1 MTDGPDD
8 PSCAGGSRAGRG
20 SVAMNAYLSRIAVT
34 MTEMEQ
40 GRRPVS
46 TLDPVASPMAA
57 KRIRVLV
64 ENARTGRIARA
75 GRTPRTAPTSVL
87 NTVSSNPTA
96 GVTEGVVILE
106 CDHRVRAIC
115 VRLEH
120 SGGRWRIVELAP
132 PDGGLA
138 AAVTTASRL
147 GAVPADEDDDD
158 DDGGAAACAVR
169 TAR

>member
-1 MTDGPDD
+1 MTDGSDD
-8 PSCAGGSRAGRG
+8 ASGTEGNRAGGRG
-20 SVAMNAYLSRIAVT
+20 NATMNSYLSRIAVT

-57 KRIRVLV
+57 RRIRVLV
-64 ENARTGRIARA
+64 ENARTGRVART

-87 NTVSSNPTA
+87 NTISSHPTA

-106 CDHRVRAIC
+106 CEQRVRAIC
-115 VRLEH
+115 VRLEQ

-138 AAVTTASRL
+138 AAVTMASRL
-147 GAVPADEDDDD
+147 GGMPADDDD
-158 DDGGAAACAVR
+158 AATGRTDD
-169 TAR
+169 

>member
-1 MTDGPDD
+1 MDDGMDDDSCPDGD
-8 PSCAGGSRAGRG
+8 RAGDRG
-20 SVAMNAYLSRIAVT
+20 SPTMNAYLSRIAVT

-57 KRIRVLV
+57 RRIRHLV
-64 ENARTGRIARA
+64 ENARVGRIARS

-87 NTVSSNPTA
+87 RTISSHPTA

-106 CDHRVRAIC
+106 CDQRVRAIC

-120 SGGRWRIVELAP
+120 DGAGLRIVELAP

-138 AAVTTASRL
+138 AAVTRSSRL
-147 GAVPADEDDDD
+147 GGLPGPRDH
-158 DDGGAAACAVR
+158 DGSGNGHPDR
-169 TAR
+169 

>member
-1 MTDGPDD
+1 MTIGSDD
-8 PSCAGGSRAGRG
+8 DSCAPGNRAGRG
-20 SVAMNAYLSRIAVT
+20 SATMNAYLSRIAVT

-57 KRIRVLV
+57 RRIRHLV
-64 ENARTGRIARA
+64 EHARTGRIARS

-87 NTVSSNPTA
+87 NTISSHPTA

-115 VRLEH
+115 VRLEQ

-138 AAVTTASRL
+138 AAVTAASRL
-147 GAVPADEDDDD
+147 GAVPDDDD
-158 DDGGAAACAVR
+158 EPGIGSRVR
-169 TAR
+169 